1 MKTIHRN
8 KYPIFI
14 PTKGRHESLLTVKLF
29 DRLGIDYTIVVEPQQ
44 LDDYLKV
51 CKPGIKYLVTPHRD
65 KGLTVTRNFI
75 WDHAESL
82 GVKRFWTFDDNI
94 QGLFRLN
101 RNMNIPVADGT
112 ILRCIEDFADR
123 YTNLDL
129 TGMNYFMF
137 SSRKSRLP
145 AFTMNTR
152 VYSNMLLRTDAKDRF
167 GNKVRN
173 NLFYNDDTDL
183 CLRMLKDGKP
193 LVQFNAFLID
203 KAQTMTVKGGMTDY
217 YQSDECEGRKKF
229 VEELMEAHPDCVELT
244 WKFNRWHHEVNYGP
258 WRKNKLIRV
267 PEYDQLVKKG
277 IDNYGMEL
285 IHLTN

>member
-1 MKTIHRN
+1 MTIHKN

-14 PTKGRHESLLTVKLF
+14 PTKGRHESRLTIKLF
-29 DRLGIDYTIVVEPQQ
+29 QRLGIDFTIVVEPQQ
-44 LDDYLKV
+44 LNDYLPFVNKEQ
-51 CKPGIKYLVTPHRD
+51 ILITPHQN
-65 KGLTVTRNFI
+65 KGLTTTRNFI
-75 WDHAESL
+75 WDYAESL

-101 RNMNIPVADGT
+101 RNLNVPVGDGT
-112 ILRCIEDFADR
+112 IIRVIEDFADR
-123 YTNLDL
+123 YENLHL

-137 SSRKSRLP
+137 SSRKSKLP
-145 AFTMNTR
+145 PFTMNTR
-152 VYSNMLLRTDAKDRF
+152 VYSNMLLRTDARDKNGEKF
-167 GNKVRN
+167 RN

-183 CLRMLKDGKP
+183 CLRMLKDGLP

-229 VEELMEAHPDCVELT
+229 VEELMAAHPDCVRLT
-244 WKFNRWHHEVNYGP
+244 WKFKRWHHEVNYGP

-267 PEYDQLVKKG
+267 ENYDEIVKKG

-285 IHLTN
+285 IHL